1 MGAAYPAL
9 VYKVDEK

>member
-9 VYKVDEK
+9 LYKVEEK